1 MSKPKNYLTT
11 DGLMRHLRASGINIS
26 GSHQK
31 RQLVNHG
38 YYHGYKGFRFYEVPS
53 NKIPLTE
60 FKQLIAIIKYD
71 SNLKSLFYPHL
82 MFIETAL
89 KNITLDIV
97 LREAK
102 SNQMNDIFNKLL
114 TGYHSTPKGTK
125 EAKKKK
131 AQQQKLKLQQQ
142 IRDSLLQAYKI
153 DHKIIT
159 HFYHNIKYEDVP
171 IWAVYEIISLGQFGF
186 FISCLNKDTRKNIS
200 NYIDLD
206 LSGDTDIRLLEKL
219 IYVIKDLRNAV
230 AHNDVIFDT
239 RFKKTE
245 INRPL
250 EVCLK
255 HEVGV
260 AYANF
265 KSIIDYVILVSY
277 ILKKLKVPKREIKS
291 FVASF
296 EKHLY
301 ELQKEVSSQIYS
313 QIVHVDTPKKI
324 NDLNIYVKA

>member
-1 MSKPKNYLTT
+1 MAKQKNYLTT
-11 DGLMRHLRASGINIS
+11 NSLMQHLRKSGIDIK
-26 GSHQK
+26 GSAQK
-31 RQLVNHG
+31 RQLINHG
-38 YYHGYKGFRFYEVPS
+38 YYHGYKGFRFYGNPS

-60 FKQLIAIIKYD
+60 FKELVAIIKYD

-97 LREAK
+97 LGEAK
-102 SNQMNDIFNKLL
+102 SNQLNDIFDKLME
-114 TGYHSTPKGTK
+114 GYHSAPEGTK
-125 EAKKKK
+125 EAKRKDV
-131 AQQQKLKLQQQ
+131 QQQKLKLQQQ
-142 IRDSLLQAYKI
+142 IRDSLLQAYKT
-153 DHKIIT
+153 DHEIIA
-159 HFYHNIKYEDVP
+159 HFYHNIKHDDVP

-186 FISCLNKDTRKNIS
+186 FISCLNKDIREIIS
-200 NYIDLD
+200 SYIGLD
-206 LSGDTDIRLLEKL
+206 LSGDTNMRLLEKL

-245 INRPL
+245 TNQPL

-265 KSIIDYVILVSY
+265 KSIVDYVILVSY
-277 ILKKLKVPKREIKS
+277 ILKKLKVSKREIKS
-291 FVASF
+291 FIAGF
-296 EKHLY
+296 EKGQA
-301 ELQKEVSSQIYS
+301 ELQKEVSSRVYA
-313 QIVHVDTPKKI
+313 QIVHVDTPKKL
-324 NDLNIYVKA
+324 NDLKKYI